1 MSGIRILGCGH
12 STSGHKV
19 TNENLSKFVDT
30 TDEWIRTRTGIRARS
45 VSMDKNTSE
54 LALEASKM
62 ALHQADIEK
71 DKISLV
77 IIATATADQITPS
90 CSCMVAQQ
98 LDLSGDVLVLDV
110 NGACSGF
117 LYALQIADKMLQ
129 EKEVGLVIGA
139 EVLSKIVNW
148 SDRTTCVL
156 FGDGAGAC
164 LVQKE
169 EGRSMAGL
177 ASYYPDTKKALYAQ
191 SVPLMTEDG
200 ITDYHVGPLHMT
212 GSEVFRF
219 AVKAMT
225 KAVKDLME
233 QQNLSLEQIDW
244 LIPHQA
250 NERIIDRVA
259 KNLGLEQEK
268 IYKNLQNYGNTS
280 AASIPI
286 ALSEACQQ
294 GLIRTDMN
302 IVMVAFGAGFT
313 CGAVFMKW

>member
-1 MSGIRILGCGH
+1 MSGLRILGCGH

-19 TNENLSKFVDT
+19 TNADLSKVVDT
-30 TDEWIRTRTGIRARS
+30 TDEWIRTRTGIQSRF
-45 VSMDKNTSE
+45 VSTEKNTSE

-62 ALHQADIEK
+62 AFDQADISKES
-71 DKISLV
+71 ISLV
-77 IIATATADQITPS
+77 IVATATADQITPS

-98 LDLSGDVLVLDV
+98 LGLSGHVLVLDV

-117 LYALQIADKMLQ
+117 LYALQIANKMLE

-169 EGRSMAGL
+169 KGSMMAGA
-177 ASYYPDTKKALYAQ
+177 ASYYPDTKQALYAR
-191 SVPLMTEDG
+191 SVPLMTKNG
-200 ITDYHVGPLHMT
+200 ITDPHVGSLHMT

-219 AVKAMT
+219 AVTEMT
-225 KAVKDLME
+225 KAVQDLMK

-259 KNLGLEQEK
+259 KNLGMKQDK
-268 IYKNLQNYGNTS
+268 IFKNLQTYGNTS

-286 ALSEACQQ
+286 ALSEAYQQ
-294 GLIRTDMN
+294 GRICTGMN

-313 CGAVFMKW
+313 CGAVYMKW